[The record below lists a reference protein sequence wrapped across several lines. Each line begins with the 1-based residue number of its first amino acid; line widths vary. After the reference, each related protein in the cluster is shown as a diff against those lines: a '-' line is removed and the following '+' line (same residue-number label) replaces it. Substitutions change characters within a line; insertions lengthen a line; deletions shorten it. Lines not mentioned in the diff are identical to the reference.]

1 MHFPNINIIRENSVY
16 NAFFSYLLKLFNS
29 YLHISPYSANY

>member
-16 NAFFSYLLKLFNS
+16 NVILAICLFYL
-29 YLHISPYSANY
+29 YIYT